1 MSVKTKEIHEA
12 KRPSKYW
19 SLDEFNRR
27 VKKVPEQIEIL
38 EKESEFFIEVEGELY
53 YIPKNARVIVRS
65 AATIQKVFA

>member
-1 MSVKTKEIHEA
+1 MSIKTKEILEA

-19 SLDEFNRR
+19 SLDEFNRT

-38 EKESEFFIEVEGELY
+38 EKESEFFIEVDGEIY

-65 AATIQKVFA
+65 AATIQTVFN